1 MRMLRPS
8 PRFTSL
14 LLLAALA
21 GSLGAQA
28 PAPAPI
34 SGPPG
39 VGRRELV
46 GVVKDARGN
55 GLEGAT
61 IEVLGQTARTDASG
75 LFRLFTSQIDTA
87 TIAIRRP
94 GFSPIE
100 AMISARNRQWDT
112 VMVELET
119 LTRLPDVAVKGERI
133 RRQGLQG
140 FEERV
145 KQGVSGMFITRAE
158 ILERNS
164 LRLSDVLQAR
174 KGINLVRL
182 GPGRMGV
189 RFATYGTVR
198 RNCTPD
204 MWVDGQRAQAME
216 IDDLTANT
224 VEAMEL
230 YDSFSTVP
238 TEFSHSANTV
248 PCGTIV
254 IWTRP
259 PGTRKP

>member
-1 MRMLRPS
+1 MTRMRL
-8 PRFTSL
+8 TVIQL
-14 LLLAALA
+14 LSMAALVTPL
-21 GSLGAQA
+21 SAQA
-28 PAPAPI
+28 PAPAPVA
-34 SGPPG
+34 GPPG

-46 GVVKDARGN
+46 GVVKDPRGN

-61 IEVLGQTARTDASG
+61 IEVLGMTARTDASG
-75 LFRLFTSQIDTA
+75 LFRLFTQQIDTA

-100 AMISARNRQWDT
+100 ALISARNRQWDT
-112 VMVELET
+112 VMVELEPF
-119 LTRLPDVAVKGERI
+119 TRLPDVAVRGERI
-133 RRQGLQG
+133 RRQGLVG
-140 FEERV
+140 FEERL
-145 KQGVSGMFITRAE
+145 KQGVSGMFITRSD
-158 ILERNS
+158 IVERNS
-164 LRLSDVLQAR
+164 IRLSDVLQAR

-204 MWVDGQRAQAME
+204 MWIDGQRAQQME

-238 TEFSHSANTV
+238 SEFQHSTNSI